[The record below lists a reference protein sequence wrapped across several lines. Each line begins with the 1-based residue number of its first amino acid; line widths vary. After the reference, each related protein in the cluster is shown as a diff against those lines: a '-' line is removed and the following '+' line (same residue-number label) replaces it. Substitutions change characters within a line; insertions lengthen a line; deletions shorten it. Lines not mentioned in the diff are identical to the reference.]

1 VVVFVYI
8 KEFRMKNLIIGLII
22 VVIVF
27 VAPVSVVLYA
37 KANPVGE
44 QFVVSKVIRVADWL
58 DQYDAPAWELVEST
72 DGNTILRIHGGSDGY
87 VWFYPNNT
95 SCPLNLVLKQFDVK
109 ITKIL
114 CCHPKQVKE
123 RSNLDG
129 VTFFASE
136 HAGHVSAANRLNVGE
151 VVTVCLK

>member
-1 VVVFVYI
+1 
-8 KEFRMKNLIIGLII
+8 MKNLIIGLII